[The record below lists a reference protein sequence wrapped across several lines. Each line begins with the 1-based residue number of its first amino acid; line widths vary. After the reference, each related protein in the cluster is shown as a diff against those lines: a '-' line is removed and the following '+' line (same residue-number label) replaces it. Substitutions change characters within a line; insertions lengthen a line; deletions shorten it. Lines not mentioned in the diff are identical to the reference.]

1 VSDAT
6 IEGWEAARL
15 RMVVMLGAYS
25 AELADDDDDGAE
37 LFRWPLGNWGLFSFG
52 PPT

>member
-37 LFRWPLGNWGLFSFG
+37 LFSLIVDEAVGVVAAE
-52 PPT
+52 